1 MIPPSGAIP
10 LSAPCNGQALLDGS
24 IPSVA
29 SRLTHALQCA
39 GARGGPSRWQ
49 VCKLADGRQAHVF
62 TVRALDESPLLA
74 STDDA
79 GGLVVK
85 VYRVGD
91 ADDRAAARDEF
102 ECLHRLRTR
111 VDGTT
116 THGWTVRCPRPL
128 YLCGASATLVMTRV
142 SGAHLSRHLLRGIS
156 PPDGLLDS
164 ICRAT
169 VATLLR
175 YWAGEPRL
183 YGDLILDN
191 VLCDV
196 STRTLTLVDP
206 GMPEPSYV
214 CDGAPRSWYPASR
227 DLGFL
232 LFWAASLLRRAIA
245 HPFLHFR
252 QNDLA
257 RRIVQ
262 AFLDRLDAPAE
273 REAALGEIEACARLH
288 LGRMRLSSSSPKG
301 LWRRLVKWSATRTLE
316 QISEELRET
325 APTATKQ

>member
-10 LSAPCNGQALLDGS
+10 LSAPCNGQPLLDGS

-29 SRLTHALQCA
+29 SRLAHALQCA
-39 GARGGPSRWQ
+39 GAQGGPSRWQ
-49 VCKLADGRQAHVF
+49 VRKLADGRQAHVF
-62 TVRALDESPLLA
+62 AVRALDESPLLA

-79 GGLVVK
+79 GELVVK

-116 THGWTVRCPRPL
+116 THGWTVRCPRPF
-128 YLCGASATLVMTRV
+128 YLCGPSATLVMTRV
-142 SGAHLSRHLLRGIS
+142 SGAPLSRHLLRGTS
-156 PPDGLLDS
+156 LPDGLLDS
-164 ICRAT
+164 MCRAT
-169 VATLLR
+169 VATLQR
-175 YWAGEPRL
+175 YWAGELRL

-196 STRTLTLVDP
+196 PTRTLTLVDP
-206 GMPEPSYV
+206 GMPEPFYV

-245 HPFLHFR
+245 HPLLHVR

-257 RRIVQ
+257 CRIVQ
-262 AFLDRLDAPAE
+262 TFLDQLEAPAE
-273 REAALGEIEACARLH
+273 RHSAMAEIEACARLH
-288 LGRMRLSSSSPKG
+288 LGRIPVSASPKG
-301 LWRRLVKWSATRTLE
+301 LWRRLVKCSARRTLE
-316 QISEELRET
+316 HALSHLRET
-325 APTATKQ
+325 APADANR